1 MAGST
6 LSSAAQSSPADKS
19 SVADLPE
26 DKQAL
31 AEKIDPE
38 LLQMLARMP
47 RRQQRQTLL
56 LLMVV
61 ENLLYEMMR
70 ERRAREDLE

>member
-1 MAGST
+1 MADASESR
-6 LSSAAQSSPADKS
+6 LAQ
-19 SVADLPE
+19 
-26 DKQAL
+26 

-38 LLQMLARMP
+38 LLQMLARMS
-47 RRQQRQTLL
+47 RRQQRQVLL

-70 ERRAREDLE
+70 ERRAKEDLE

>member
-1 MAGST
+1 M
-6 LSSAAQSSPADKS
+6 
-19 SVADLPE
+19 ADLPY
-26 DKQAL
+26 DRLAL

-38 LLQMLARMP
+38 LLPMLGRMS
-47 RRQQRQTLL
+47 RRQQRQVLL
-56 LLMVV
+56 LLMIV

>member
-1 MAGST
+1 MPDFPDR
-6 LSSAAQSSPADKS
+6 LS
-19 SVADLPE
+19 
-26 DKQAL
+26 L

-47 RRQQRQTLL
+47 KRQQRQVLL

-61 ENLLYEMMR
+61 ENLLHEMMR
-70 ERRAREDLE
+70 ERRLREDIE

>member
-1 MAGST
+1 MA
-6 LSSAAQSSPADKS
+6 DY
-19 SVADLPE
+19 PE
-26 DKQAL
+26 DRLAL
-31 AEKIDPE
+31 TEKIDPD

-47 RRQQRQTLL
+47 RRQQRQILL

-70 ERRAREDLE
+70 ERRAKEDLE

>member
-1 MAGST
+1 MAET
-6 LSSAAQSSPADKS
+6 ADR
-19 SVADLPE
+19 A
-26 DKQAL
+26 AL

-38 LLQMLARMP
+38 LLHMLAAMP
-47 RRQQRQTLL
+47 RRQQRQVLL

-70 ERRAREDLE
+70 ERRMREDIE

>member
-1 MAGST
+1 MPDFT
-6 LSSAAQSSPADKS
+6 DDRLS
-19 SVADLPE
+19 
-26 DKQAL
+26 L

-38 LLQMLARMP
+38 LLQMLARMS
-47 RRQQRQTLL
+47 RSQQRQVLL

-61 ENLLYEMMR
+61 ENLLFEMMR

>member
-1 MAGST
+1 MPDFAEGR
-6 LSSAAQSSPADKS
+6 LK
-19 SVADLPE
+19 
-26 DKQAL
+26 L
-31 AEKIDPE
+31 AEQIDPE

-47 RRQQRQTLL
+47 RRQQRQVLL

-70 ERRAREDLE
+70 ERRTREDIE